1 MRLLYWRR
9 EPPLVNLLASLLVLV
24 RLARI
29 ALEAPADLYGSVRG
43 VKPTLLSDEEAPA
56 NAATPLLELI

>member
-9 EPPLVNLLASLLVLV
+9 EPPPANSFTSFFVV

-29 ALEAPADLYGSVRG
+29 ALVAPADLYGTVRG
-43 VKPTLLSDEEAPA
+43 VKATLLNNEEAPA
-56 NAATPLLELI
+56 NAATPLL